1 MQTQRIYQ
9 QSQARVFLK
18 TVALTSSG
26 WERRRA
32 EKQTLKNIPR
42 LCHYRRGCVTKGAA
56 APGRRLGTSCGPQSG
71 NIRGLGPV
79 TPASRGEL
87 TQRPLTPPPREV
99 QLLRTTK
106 QNKGVRREEGAALP
120 SSHRCLPGPPAA
132 PRPGGRWPRTKARA
146 APGPLSPRGRRVTG
160 AGEAAEGRPGMGK
173 PDGSIPPPSSS
184 ILPSGC
190 PRPGRP
196 PQGPGEASGPARP
209 GSPQGKGCLCL
220 KVTTRARC
228 PGWAWCLPFP
238 GRGGGD
244 GGPPQISGGDRG
256 KAPLP
261 PPPTPRNGP
270 LRDQPA
276 SGGGGQLLSLL
287 GGGGPSQLLSLFR
300 GGGEGE
306 TQWPPSASIPS
317 QPAGGPV
324 SSRHPQEG

>member
-1 MQTQRIYQ
+1 
-9 QSQARVFLK
+9 
-18 TVALTSSG
+18 
-26 WERRRA
+26 
-32 EKQTLKNIPR
+32 
-42 LCHYRRGCVTKGAA
+42 
-56 APGRRLGTSCGPQSG
+56 
-71 NIRGLGPV
+71 
-79 TPASRGEL
+79 
-87 TQRPLTPPPREV
+87 
-99 QLLRTTK
+99 
-106 QNKGVRREEGAALP
+106 
-120 SSHRCLPGPPAA
+120 
-132 PRPGGRWPRTKARA
+132 
-146 APGPLSPRGRRVTG
+146 
-160 AGEAAEGRPGMGK
+160 MGK

-276 SGGGGQLLSLL
+276 SGGGGVNSFHCWGVGDQVNSFHCLGAVGRGRPSGLLPHPSL
-287 GGGGPSQLLSLFR
+287 PSLPEAPFLPGTPRRDERRGRRGRAR
-300 GGGEGE
+300 GGDEGSPAP
-306 TQWPPSASIPS
+306 TGKPPSAAPLPS
-317 QPAGGPV
+317 SFPKGEEQGEGRRPPGRGRGGLPAPPPV
-324 SSRHPQEG
+324 ER